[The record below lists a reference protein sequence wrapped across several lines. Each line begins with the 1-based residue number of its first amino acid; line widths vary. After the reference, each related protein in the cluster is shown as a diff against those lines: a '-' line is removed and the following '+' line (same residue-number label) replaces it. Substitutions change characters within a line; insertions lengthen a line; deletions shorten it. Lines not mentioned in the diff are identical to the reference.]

1 MPAIFLILL
10 ELCQGKTFRPLPLSK
25 NIKTNTESPGEP
37 CKYPAFNV
45 SIFQDIFDIMCQITQ
60 HVEVF
65 RLGLCVFPKSLL
77 IPNIRPRL
85 QNRRLRIP
93 FVDLQEIH
101 VGLGCQ
107 KVRVEAVPQLM
118 GKQPADQIVAVGPNA
133 TFGDNRMSGIDLDG
147 QVIGACDDV
156 LFWFPHQVH
165 MNAPIIFVAA
175 CLSYGHI
182 FKMERQDSGRK
193 KLPVRNLAALFIE
206 KLLDT
211 LVIHSCQRVKPPFFR
226 YAVADFRLGAKIG
239 SRMVLISASRSSSS
253 AVALLMM
260 V

>member
-1 MPAIFLILL
+1 M
-10 ELCQGKTFRPLPLSK
+10 
-25 NIKTNTESPGEP
+25 
-37 CKYPAFNV
+37 
-45 SIFQDIFDIMCQITQ
+45 
-60 HVEVF
+60 
-65 RLGLCVFPKSLL
+65 
-77 IPNIRPRL
+77 
-85 QNRRLRIP
+85 RIP
-93 FVDLQEIH
+93 KELAHSEYPSPSSKQAVADTICRPQEIH

-118 GKQPADQIVAVGPNA
+118 GKQPADQIVAVGPDA
-133 TFGDNRMSGIDLDG
+133 SFGDNRMSGIDLDG

-175 CLSYGHI
+175 WSELWPYLQ
-182 FKMERQDSGRK
+182 MERQDSGRK

-211 LVIHSCQRVKPPFFR
+211 LVIHSCQRVEPPFFR

-239 SRMVLISASRSSSS
+239 SRMVQISASRSSSS

-260 V
+260 VLECRLVRITGDLGA